1 MAVLCNAQQ
10 VSDIEQFCCNPFDF
24 CILGIDP
31 TFNLGDFSVTVTVY
45 KHLLLQNSSGQSPL
59 LLGPILV
66 HYRKEFRNC
75 NYFLSTIIGLNQQ
88 IACMKAVGTDGEKNL
103 VDAALCNFSQAAYIH
118 CFRHLQQN
126 VEMHLHDKQFPV
138 TAVKAYAHDIFG

>member
-10 VSDIEQFCCNPFDF
+10 VSDIEQFCCNLFDF

-31 TFNLGDFSVTVTVY
+31 TFNLADFSVTVTVY

-66 HYRKEFRNC
+66 HYHKEFRYC

-88 IACMKAVGTDGEKNL
+88 IA
-103 VDAALCNFSQAAYIH
+103 
-118 CFRHLQQN
+118 
-126 VEMHLHDKQFPV
+126 
-138 TAVKAYAHDIFG
+138 